1 MRRRFSQWS
10 LRRQFIAIGIAI
22 GALLVLLWLIALR
35 WLSGWF
41 ANNPDSV
48 ARVLIF
54 ALLTLAI
61 PLLGLAFLGR
71 RLLQAQTRIAHAAH
85 RISKEELEAPIPLAE
100 TDTSTRAMSVELRHM
115 VDTLFQRIG
124 ALRSKN
130 VLLEQNVQDR
140 TLELDTIAEVSRQ
153 MTAGADEQQLQA
165 AMLTALEQA
174 IDYRTAS
181 IWGRQGDHIALL
193 NYRVSTAFADAAPL
207 QNPVGMR
214 LARAD
219 QRTYEEIETTQQP
232 VIVNRGPRG
241 LLAWL
246 VFQLTNE
253 GRTDQLYQEG
263 RAWMA
268 APLIMQ
274 NRVVAVL
281 RIDHNK
287 PDFFTPER
295 QRLLM
300 AVGYQAAL
308 AMENARLSAQARDA
322 AVFAE
327 RSRIARDLHDGVS
340 QSLFAST
347 VIAGTLN
354 KAIDREPAQAREQLQ
369 ELQKLNRR
377 AMSEMRMMLYE
388 LQPDALQRLPLRE
401 LIQTAVDAAV
411 AASPAMFDVQ
421 LQTDA
426 EPPAHVRIGF
436 YRIAQEALNNVV
448 KHSQAAHVQ
457 VEVNCPAPDRCL
469 LRIADDGV
477 GMADAHSSPGHFG
490 LDNMRNRAKSIGAD
504 IDIQS
509 MAGKGVEITVVWQPE
524 AGASEDTQQ
533 HDT

>member
-1 MRRRFSQWS
+1 MRKRFSQLP
-10 LRRQFIAIGIAI
+10 LRQQFIIVGSIM
-22 GALLVLLWLIALR
+22 GALLVLLWLLALR
-35 WLSGWF
+35 WLAGWF
-41 ANNPDSV
+41 INNPGAGV
-48 ARVLIF
+48 RVLII

-61 PLLGLAFLGR
+61 PLTGLTFLGR
-71 RLLQAQTRIAHAAH
+71 RLLQAQTRIAHAAN
-85 RISKEELEAPIPLAE
+85 RIAREQMEAPIPLAE
-100 TDTSTRAMSVELRHM
+100 TDTNTRSMSMELRHM
-115 VDTLFQRIG
+115 VDVLFQRIG
-124 ALRSKN
+124 SLRAKN
-130 VLLEQNVQDR
+130 AVLEENVKDR

-153 MTAGADEQQLQA
+153 MTAGTDEQQLQT

-193 NYRVSTAFADAAPL
+193 NYRISTEFADAAPL
-207 QNPVGMR
+207 QNPIGMR

-232 VIVNRGPRG
+232 AVVNRGPRG

-281 RIDHNK
+281 RIDHDK

-308 AMENARLSAQARDA
+308 AMENARLGAQARDA

-354 KAIDREPAQAREQLQ
+354 KAIDREPAQVREQLQ

-377 AMSEMRMMLYE
+377 AMNEMRMMLYE
-388 LQPDALQRLPLRE
+388 LQPEALQKMHLRE

-411 AASPAMFDVQ
+411 AASPAKFDVQ
-421 LQTDA
+421 LHSEA
-426 EPPAHVRIGF
+426 EPPADVRIGF

-457 VEVNCPAPDRCL
+457 VELDCPASDRCL
-469 LRIADDGV
+469 LRIADDGA
-477 GMADAHSSPGHFG
+477 GMALNSKPGHFG
-490 LDNMRNRAKSIGAD
+490 IENMRKRAASIGAA

-509 MAGKGVEITVVWQPE
+509 AAGKGAEITAVWQPE
-524 AGASEDTQQ
+524 AGATDDMEQ

>member
-1 MRRRFSQWS
+1 MRKRFAQLP
-10 LRRQFIAIGIAI
+10 LRQQFIIVGSIM
-22 GALLVLLWLIALR
+22 GALLVLLWLLALR
-35 WLSGWF
+35 WLAGW
-41 ANNPDSV
+41 AIDTP
-48 ARVLIF
+48 AAAAQALIF

-61 PLLGLAFLGR
+61 PLIGLTFLGR
-71 RLLQAQTRIAHAAH
+71 RLLHAQSRIAHAAH
-85 RISKEELEAPIPLAE
+85 RIAKEEMETPIPLAE
-100 TDTSTRAMSVELRHM
+100 TDTNTRNMSVELRHM
-115 VDTLFQRIG
+115 VDSLFQHIG
-124 ALRSKN
+124 SLRVKN
-130 VLLEQNVQDR
+130 ILLEDNVKDR
-140 TLELDTIAEVSRQ
+140 TLELDTMAEVSRQ
-153 MTAGADEQQLQA
+153 MTAGTDEQHLQS

-181 IWGRQGDHIALL
+181 IWGRREDHIALL
-193 NYRVSTAFADAAPL
+193 NYRISTAFQETSL
-207 QNPVGMR
+207 QNPIGMR

-219 QRTYEEIETTQQP
+219 QRTYEEIEATQQP
-232 VIVNRGPRG
+232 VVVNRGPRG

-263 RAWMA
+263 RSWMA

-281 RIDHNK
+281 RVDHNK

-354 KAIDREPAQAREQLQ
+354 KTIDREPVQAREQLQ

-388 LQPDALQRLPLRE
+388 LQPEALQRLPLRE
-401 LIQTAVDAAV
+401 LIQSAVDAAV
-411 AASPAMFDVQ
+411 AAMPAKFDVQ
-421 LQTDA
+421 LQTSA
-426 EPPAHVRIGF
+426 EPPADVRAGF

-448 KHSQAAHVQ
+448 KHSQAASVQ
-457 VEVNCPAPDRCL
+457 VELNCPAPDRCL
-469 LRIADDGV
+469 LRIADDGA
-477 GMADAHSSPGHFG
+477 GDLHNKPGHFG
-490 LDNMRNRAKSIGAD
+490 LDNMRKRADSMGAS

-509 MAGKGVEITVVWQPE
+509 AAGKGVEITVVWQPE
-524 AGASEDTQQ
+524 TGVIDDTEQ

>member
-1 MRRRFSQWS
+1 MRKRFAQLP
-10 LRRQFIAIGIAI
+10 LRQQFLIVGSIM
-22 GALLVLLWLIALR
+22 GALLVLLWLLALR
-35 WLSGWF
+35 WLAGWVIDTP
-41 ANNPDSV
+41 A
-48 ARVLIF
+48 AAAQALIF

-61 PLLGLAFLGR
+61 PLIGLTFLGR
-71 RLLQAQTRIAHAAH
+71 RLWHAQMRIAHAAH
-85 RISKEELEAPIPLAE
+85 RIAKEEMETPIPLAE
-100 TDTSTRAMSVELRHM
+100 TDTNTRSMSVELRHM
-115 VDTLFQRIG
+115 VDSLFQHIG
-124 ALRSKN
+124 SLRVKTI
-130 VLLEQNVQDR
+130 LLEENVKDR
-140 TLELDTIAEVSRQ
+140 TLELDTMAEVSRQ
-153 MTAGADEQQLQA
+153 MTAGADEQHLQS

-181 IWGRQGDHIALL
+181 IWGRREDHIALL
-193 NYRVSTAFADAAPL
+193 NYRISTAFHEATPP
-207 QNPVGMR
+207 QNPIGMR

-232 VIVNRGPRG
+232 VVVNRGPRG

-263 RAWMA
+263 RSWMA

-281 RIDHNK
+281 RVDHNK

-308 AMENARLSAQARDA
+308 AIENARLSAQARDA

-354 KAIDREPAQAREQLQ
+354 KSIDREPAQAREQLQ

-388 LQPDALQRLPLRE
+388 LQPDALQRLSLRE

-411 AASPAMFDVQ
+411 AAMPAKFDVQ
-421 LQTDA
+421 LQTSA
-426 EPPAHVRIGF
+426 EPPADVRAGF

-448 KHSQAAHVQ
+448 KHSQAANVQ
-457 VEVNCPAPDRCL
+457 VELNCPAPDRCL
-469 LRIADDGV
+469 LRVADDGT
-477 GMADAHSSPGHFG
+477 GDLHDKLGHFG
-490 LDNMRNRAKSIGAD
+490 LDNMRKRANSMGAS

-509 MAGKGVEITVVWQPE
+509 AIDRGVEITVVWQPE
-524 AGASEDTQQ
+524 AGAGDEVEQ
-533 HDT
+533 HDS